1 MSVLGGKSC
10 KVGELRDQL
19 KKLNQSTKGKKN
31 ELTQR
36 LESVRASGA
45 AVGAKQKRQ
54 RLSGEG
60 EEDEERVAVWEEA
73 AKKTTKEKDDDDK
86 EEEEEEG
93 GGKEEENTNR
103 PKTDTA
109 MGEAAQILVRQR
121 VSKRGRSD
129 HVTADEEAQDEELAN
144 ANRGL
149 PGEGS
154 SDEEEEEDASDDEE
168 EKDASDDHS
177 GRKKFVLRVF
187 PVLASRFAPL
197 LAMPKKL
204 QLSAWRE
211 IVVDENM
218 TYMLLVE
225 QIAKC
230 IPQTTTQKFQ
240 AATTIKFGEGHTI
253 MQSHHSGGEEW
264 QEMEIK
270 VGFGPD
276 SNFQLPA
283 NVSIRLSRSRRRS
296 RNQLMTSL
304 PHCSS
309 VTFGTLRHQLTHFP
323 T

>member
-1 MSVLGGKSC
+1 
-10 KVGELRDQL
+10 
-19 KKLNQSTKGKKN
+19 
-31 ELTQR
+31 
-36 LESVRASGA
+36 
-45 AVGAKQKRQ
+45 
-54 RLSGEG
+54 
-60 EEDEERVAVWEEA
+60 
-73 AKKTTKEKDDDDK
+73 
-86 EEEEEEG
+86 
-93 GGKEEENTNR
+93 
-103 PKTDTA
+103 
-109 MGEAAQILVRQR
+109 

-168 EKDASDDHS
+168 EKEASDDHG

-230 IPQTTTQKFQ
+230 IPQTTTQQFQ

-283 NVSIRLSRSRRRS
+283 NVSIRSSRSRRRS
-296 RNQLMTSL
+296 RNQLMPSVSR
-304 PHCSS
+304 CSS
-309 VTFGTLRHQLTHFP
+309 VTFGTLRH
-323 T
+323 

>member
-1 MSVLGGKSC
+1 
-10 KVGELRDQL
+10 
-19 KKLNQSTKGKKN
+19 
-31 ELTQR
+31 
-36 LESVRASGA
+36 VRASGA

-60 EEDEERVAVWEEA
+60 EDDEERVAVWEEA

-154 SDEEEEEDASDDEE
+154 SDEEEEEDASDDDE
-168 EKDASDDHS
+168 EKDASDDHG

-187 PVLASRFAPL
+187 PVLASRFVPL
-197 LAMPKKL
+197 LFV
-204 QLSAWRE
+204 SARTNKRNHHRDAKEIAAVSVERDRGRRE
-211 IVVDENM
+211 HDIYASSGADRQVYSAN
-218 TYMLLVE
+218 YY
-225 QIAKC
+225 AK
-230 IPQTTTQKFQ
+230 I
-240 AATTIKFGEGHTI
+240 
-253 MQSHHSGGEEW
+253 SGGNN
-264 QEMEIK
+264 
-270 VGFGPD
+270 D
-276 SNFQLPA
+276 
-283 NVSIRLSRSRRRS
+283 
-296 RNQLMTSL
+296 
-304 PHCSS
+304 
-309 VTFGTLRHQLTHFP
+309 
-323 T
+323 